1 MCNNYCCS
9 LTKEYITCVYSIM
22 ALGCALD
29 VANGYMTIVN
39 MSAPVVQAIRG
50 HGCAYGHPLDF
61 LRTSSPVSVVTSV
74 TIRSPQSSFDRPAL
88 RSNAHALIKFESV
101 LYFENCSCLRGVW
114 TSTVQKLC
122 NIPFHESIFII
133 VAALVTNTYCCKLI
147 ITS

>member
-88 RSNAHALIKFESV
+88 RSNAHALRSNLSQFYILKIFHVFEEYV
-101 LYFENCSCLRGVW
+101 RRLFKNFV
-114 TSTVQKLC
+114 T
-122 NIPFHESIFII
+122 FHFMNQF
-133 VAALVTNTYCCKLI
+133 LLLLLH
-147 ITS
+147 